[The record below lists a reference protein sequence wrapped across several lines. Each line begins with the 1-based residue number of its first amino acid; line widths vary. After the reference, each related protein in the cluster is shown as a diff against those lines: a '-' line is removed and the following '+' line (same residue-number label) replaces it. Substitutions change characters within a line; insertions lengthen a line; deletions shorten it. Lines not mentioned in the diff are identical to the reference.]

1 MIERVDM
8 EDRNMIFI
16 KFEDSSDFIQ
26 VNTMDSAWREIAEH
40 GPDSLEFIEV
50 WDSASQVDDLKL
62 V

>member
-8 EDRNMIFI
+8 QDQNLIFI

-50 WDSASQVDDLKL
+50 WESYEVDDLKL
-62 V
+62 A

>member
-8 EDRNMIFI
+8 QDQNLIFI

-50 WDSASQVDDLKL
+50 WESSEVDDLKL
-62 V
+62 A